1 MSLGRLDLAARL
13 DDSFA
18 VLTKGR
24 RTALPRHQTLR
35 AAMDWS
41 YDLLPEAEQTILRRL
56 AVFPCDFTMD
66 AASGTNAGTGMGSRP
81 QTGRT
86 GHGRSFITPATHLL
100 AASRQGLTI
109 MTTAST
115 TAGASKRER
124 LAPRVRGAK
133 SDHDTRYGKLHDRRG
148 DPRQA
153 LRPSQSCPQHPP
165 TRRAAHRGRSSER
178 KCQPWSLRLRCT

>member
-1 MSLGRLDLAARL
+1 LSLGRLDLAARL

-56 AVFPCDFTMD
+56 AVFQCDFTMD

-124 LAPRVRGAK
+124 LAPRVPGAK

-153 LRPSQSCPQHPP
+153 LRPS
-165 TRRAAHRGRSSER
+165 R
-178 KCQPWSLRLRCT
+178 